1 MRRRNLGDASSFIRD
16 LGSCCSAILF
26 GSDIVIAGSKEGVIR
41 AWSIE
46 TGQLVFELEL
56 AGPISDLAISEDILY
71 VSCSSNLV
79 AIAINSGEILWNS
92 SLEGSSDSV
101 VTWNGFIW
109 ALSSVYEIDISDY
122 TESTLWKFNDRG
134 SLVERW
140 SFAEKGWHMGVD
152 EGIVIG
158 MGRPSCGFVRVNE
171 DSVEH
176 LPLAVSSPVTIGCD
190 KSDMTIFG
198 LSDGSIC
205 NSKGELCGKVGESI
219 TSLICLEDGWA
230 CGDRQGL
237 VLRNGTEIDLNRE
250 ILTLGV
256 GPNGTDLWA
265 SVWEDMSSFLS
276 ISPDGAHSEIFEHQE
291 RIVVCDFGKGGI
303 AFGDLS
309 GRVFLVEE
317 RFENRFDQENQHL
330 EVQETERNL
339 LRERLR
345 RLR

>member
-1 MRRRNLGDASSFIRD
+1 MRTRNLGDASSFIRD

-26 GSDIVIAGSKEGVIR
+26 GADIVIAGSKEGVIR
-41 AWSIE
+41 SWSIE
-46 TGQLVFELEL
+46 TGQLVFDLEIE
-56 AGPISDLAISEDILY
+56 GPISDLAISQDILY

-79 AIAINSGEILWNS
+79 AISMNSGKILWNS

-122 TESTLWKFNDRG
+122 TESTLWKFNDHG

-152 EGIVIG
+152 DGIVIG

-171 DSVEH
+171 SGVEH
-176 LPLAVSSPVTIGCD
+176 MPLVTSSPVTIGCD
-190 KSDMTIFG
+190 SSNMAIFG

-205 NSKGELCGKVGESI
+205 NSKGELYGRVGEMI
-219 TSLICLEDGWA
+219 TSLISLEDGWA
-230 CGDRQGL
+230 CGDQQGL
-237 VLRNGTEIDLNRE
+237 ILRNGTEIDLNRE
-250 ILTLGV
+250 ILSLGV
-256 GPNGTDLWA
+256 GPNGNDLWA
-265 SVWEDMSSFLS
+265 SVWEDKSSFLS
-276 ISPDGAHSEIFEHQE
+276 ISPDGSHSEIFKHHE
-291 RIVVCDFGKGGI
+291 RIVVCGYGGGGI
-303 AFGDLS
+303 AFGDVA
-309 GRVFLVEE
+309 GKVFLVEE
-317 RFENRFDQENQHL
+317 RFENRFDQEDQHP
-330 EVQETERNL
+330 EDQETEINH